1 MSLHATRAN
10 ALLAWVNSLKVDSP
24 LSALSQLQDCSV
36 FLKIIDKVH
45 GSEEGQSALQQP
57 LPERIEFICS
67 FLQKHCKHKSA
78 LESPVSQPKLLEG
91 EELEL
96 AKVTMLLLYHASMSS
111 KSPRNWN
118 EFEYKI
124 QAELATILKFV
135 LDNEESLRENLELF
149 LQKKVPLSSSSISST
164 SSEEQSPVFSRQHK
178 REVRFLELQ
187 KIASSSSMNNFL
199 PGSPMGDIMQ
209 TPQFQLRRLKKQ
221 LADERENRD
230 ELELELAENRKLIT
244 EKETQITMLQ
254 QRIDRLTLLN
264 ERQAADDLEPKQL
277 EELRE
282 KNESLILRLHEALK
296 QCQDLKTEKG
306 QMDRKINQ
314 LSEENGDLSFK
325 LREFA
330 SHLAQLQEALNEL
343 SEEHNK
349 AMAEGEEKRTR
360 LETELH
366 AALHEKKCLEEKLE
380 ILQGKISL
388 LEDQLAKL
396 REGGTQE
403 KGEVMGDILK
413 LEDLKQE
420 VSSLSAK
427 GSELQA
433 TVLRLEEEK
442 GLLEAAL
449 QSERSRF
456 EEEKLQLT
464 GLIANLQS
472 SVSELRLAKE
482 KLEQDS
488 RAQEERLNAQVNTLT
503 AEIAKLNGFLLQRDQ
518 ELLTLHQQVE
528 EEKLQKGQLAE
539 DLQKQEQ
546 SSMETIE
553 ELSLQVHQLSDTL
566 KHSEERL
573 VQMEAMSEG
582 EAKQLASLREEH
594 AKALQE
600 RESALQQLREFQQRQ
615 DTELAALTAQ
625 LQTLEKARAAS
636 QASAVE
642 TQREK
647 AELSQRVQELDARVL
662 ELTAQ
667 HSQSEAQAAA
677 AESLRAQVREL
688 ENQRKEDQQ
697 KLSDKERL
705 AKENAQLQERLLS
718 MEESARNTE
727 GILEDEKRRASES
740 LEGNLKRITELESQI
755 QQLAEARKQALEEV
769 GEEQA
774 KRQAL
779 TLQVE
784 QLGDEYRAET
794 ERLQRQLAEMSSAA
808 REGAGE
814 RERLEETVRALRGDH
829 KQARRQL
836 QTEQGRAAE
845 LEAQIKRLTTEQEEK
860 LALLQTDLSKALAQ
874 VKEKA
879 SVEVKLREDLSSL
892 QETTAASQ
900 QEAARRIAQLETE
913 AQKAAETLNAVTRE
927 LADERLK
934 TTALEATAK
943 RLGEQKHEE
952 LTATE
957 SDLSRAALVL
967 QERELEVEKLS
978 GEVKQLKARLEEA
991 LQKQKQELALRD
1003 TELEGLTGELERA
1016 KADLAVEKASQAE
1029 LEVQLQNSI
1038 DEQRAERSAHQ
1049 QELARS
1055 LQLIEEK
1062 EGELDELRLK
1072 NVSRNEELRDLQ
1084 KTVVKLKGELAS
1096 VEALKER
1103 AAKMENELQGFL
1115 EVARTREAEI
1125 DSIKSI
1131 VYSKEMS
1138 LKSLEEQI
1146 RHREQESSSS
1156 QDLAQEKVKE
1166 SEMLHSEME
1175 KLEQK
1180 CREQQDT
1187 IASLEKAAAQS
1198 KAAALEHKGAELE
1211 ALRREVTQRKQKV
1224 MELEKLLE
1232 ASRSAQAGQDGT
1244 VEALKKELMETAQEL
1259 AQSKDS
1265 IAAVEKEL
1273 VALRS
1278 SAQEKGKL
1286 EESWKDQIS
1295 RCCQEVERKN
1305 SLIGSLEQ
1313 EVSIL
1318 HLQVLEKEGESKELK
1333 RLILAES
1340 EKSKKLEERLRLLQ
1354 SETAS
1359 AASRAAERCA
1369 IMKGEVQT
1377 YQEEV
1382 EKQRLSIEALKRE
1395 LSSQGERQE
1404 ALRQEGKAWQEK
1416 FFQKE
1421 QLLSS
1426 LQVELAKAQALA
1438 GELMPMKRLY
1448 QQQQAEQS
1456 SLESKHR
1463 EELEQRQKA
1472 AGALQAELAR
1482 AKLELG
1488 ELLSLKERFSEQDC
1502 TVQRLQGENASYAER
1517 LAALQRAHAQLL
1529 EESQGLR
1536 EKSSQGRQRFDAELS
1551 QMQEKHS
1558 RELEALRAESEKLVA
1573 GSRREADDAV
1583 KKLEAMTNKYE
1594 NAKVRVLEE
1603 RQKFQEER
1611 QKLTTQVEQ
1620 LEVLQKERAKQVEE
1634 LNKQLAQNEKATRS
1648 QQESVKVR
1656 EGELQAEAA
1665 RQQVKI
1671 AELQEQLVLKEK
1683 AAEHYK
1689 AQMEK
1694 AKTFYDAKKQQN
1706 QDLAEKL
1713 KGLEQLQKENTELKA
1728 ESERLAREL
1737 QQTVLQAKESELSCR
1752 NLSSQV
1758 RSLEAQ
1764 VEFADRQ
1771 LRDLGKFQVAT
1782 DSLKSRET
1790 YRQNPADVSTDS
1802 LDLSSDETLP
1812 LNSTRKPGRSQSET
1826 LAVPGSVESLT
1837 SQRLPR
1843 KVESLESLYF
1853 TPIPSRTQAKLES
1866 SIGSL
1871 GDLSLDSGCRTRSA
1885 RRRTTQIIDITLTK
1899 KEAEEPDSA
1908 NTSFYSAQ
1916 LAQTHPS
1923 APAQNPARSRLRS
1936 ASARSQESLAGM
1948 GVASPEETPDNPALL
1963 SLPGYRPAT
1972 RSSLRRSQAGS
1983 SSSLSRSSFYL
1994 GTCQDEPDQPDNWN
2008 RIAELQQRNRAC
2020 PPHLKTCYPLESR
2033 PSLSLSVITDEEMK
2047 TGDPKETLRRASMQP
2062 SQLESTAARRSTLSA
2077 VWAGGAGGIATRQ
2090 QRKRGADETHQDP
2103 DTPESKKPTSCF
2115 PRPPTP
2121 KERTEVRKRGSKKSE
2136 PQAASKQPDRRQSMA
2151 FSILN
2156 TPKKLGSSLLRRG
2169 TNRKVTPKSSP
2180 RGSARRSPRIATA
2193 KSPKGKG
2200 KSVVPGPD
2208 ASHEKAATS
2217 PVSLR
2222 VAPPQDSQPAWAAP
2236 GLEASRKSP
2245 KTMKF

>member
-1 MSLHATRAN
+1 MSLHATRAS

-24 LSALSQLQDCSV
+24 LSALSQLQDCCV

-45 GSEEGQSALQQP
+45 GSEEGESVLQQP
-57 LPERIEFICS
+57 LPERIEFIQS
-67 FLQKHCKHKSA
+67 FLQKHCKHKSTM
-78 LESPVSQPKLLEG
+78 ESPVSIPKLLEG

-96 AKVTMLLLYHASMSS
+96 AKVTMLLLYHASMST
-111 KSPRNWN
+111 KSPRDWN

-135 LDNEESLRENLELF
+135 LDNEESLNENLELF

-164 SSEEQSPVFSRQHK
+164 SSEDQSPVFSRQHK

-199 PGSPMGDIMQ
+199 PGSPASPMGDIMQ

-230 ELELELAENRKLIT
+230 ELELELTENRKLIT
-244 EKETQITMLQ
+244 EKETQITMMQ

-264 ERQAADDLEPKQL
+264 ERQAADQLEPKQL
-277 EELRE
+277 EELQE

-306 QMDRKINQ
+306 QMDRKISQ

-330 SHLAQLQEALNEL
+330 SHLMQLQEALNEL
-343 SEEHNK
+343 SEEHN
-349 AMAEGEEKRTR
+349 AALMESGEKQAH

-366 AALHEKKCLEEKLE
+366 TALHEKKCLEEKME

-388 LEDQLAKL
+388 LEDQLTKL
-396 REGGTQE
+396 GESATQE

-420 VSSLSAK
+420 VASLSAK
-427 GSELQA
+427 GMELQA
-433 TVLRLEEEK
+433 TILQLEEEK
-442 GLLEAAL
+442 GLREADL
-449 QSERSRF
+449 QSERSCF
-456 EEEKLQLT
+456 EEEKLQLM

-472 SVSELRLAKE
+472 SASELHLAKE

-488 RAQEERLNAQVNTLT
+488 RVQEERLSAQVNTLT
-503 AEIAKLNGFLLQRDQ
+503 TEIAKLNGFLLQRDQ
-518 ELLTLHQQVE
+518 ELVTLHQQVE
-528 EEKLQKGQLAE
+528 EERIQKGQLVE

-546 SSMETIE
+546 SSRETIQG
-553 ELSLQVHQLSDTL
+553 LSLQVDQLSDTL
-566 KHSEERL
+566 KHSEEKL
-573 VQMEAMSEG
+573 VQFTQQMEATSKG
-582 EAKQLASLREEH
+582 KARHLASLREEH
-594 AKALQE
+594 AKAMQE
-600 RESALQQLREFQQRQ
+600 KESALRQLQEFQQEQ
-615 DTELAALTAQ
+615 EAELAALTAQ
-625 LQTLEKARAAS
+625 LQILEKARDAS
-636 QASAVE
+636 QASAIE
-642 TQREK
+642 IQREK
-647 AELSQRVQELDARVL
+647 VELSQRVQELDARVL

-667 HSQSEAQAAA
+667 CSQGEVQAAA
-677 AESLRAQVREL
+677 AESLRAQLREL
-688 ENQRKEDQQ
+688 ENKLKEGQQ
-697 KLSDKERL
+697 KFSDKERL

-718 MEESARNTE
+718 MEESVRNTE
-727 GILEDEKRRASES
+727 GILEDEKRRASET
-740 LEGNLKRITELESQI
+740 LEGNLKRITELESQM
-755 QQLAEARKQALEEV
+755 QKLAEHRDQAMQEV

-779 TLQVE
+779 KLQVQ
-784 QLGDEYRAET
+784 QLGDEYRAKT

-808 REGAGE
+808 KGGEGE
-814 RERLEETVRALRGDH
+814 RERLEETIKALSGDH
-829 KQARRQL
+829 KQACQQL
-836 QTEQGRAAE
+836 QVEQGKVAE
-845 LEAQIKRLTTEQEEK
+845 LVAQMKCLTTEQEER
-860 LALLQTDLSKALAQ
+860 LALLQTELSNALTE
-874 VKEKA
+874 VKKKE
-879 SVEVKLREDLSSL
+879 SVELKLRDDLSSL
-892 QETTAASQ
+892 QEKTAVSQ
-900 QEAARRIAQLETE
+900 QEAAQRLARLEMD
-913 AQKAAETLNAVTRE
+913 AQKAAEALKVVTKE
-927 LADERLK
+927 LSDERLK
-934 TTALEATAK
+934 TTELEATVK
-943 RLGEQKHEE
+943 RLGEQKREE

-967 QERELEVEKLS
+967 KERELEVEKLS
-978 GEVKQLKARLEEA
+978 GEVKLLNARLEET

-1003 TELEGLTGELERA
+1003 TEMKHLTWEMEQA
-1016 KADLAVEKASQAE
+1016 KADLAAEKASKAE

-1038 DEQRAERSAHQ
+1038 TEQRAERSAHQ

-1055 LQLIEEK
+1055 LELIEEK

-1138 LKSLEEQI
+1138 LKSLEEKI
-1146 RHREQESSSS
+1146 RHTERESSSS
-1156 QDLAQEKVKE
+1156 QDLYQEKLKE

-1180 CREQQDT
+1180 CREQRDT
-1187 IASLEKAAAQS
+1187 IASLEKAAAQT
-1198 KAAALEHKGAELE
+1198 KAATSEHQEAQLE
-1211 ALRREVTQRKQKV
+1211 ALRREVTQQKQKV
-1224 MELEKLLE
+1224 LELEKLLE
-1232 ASRSAQAGQDGT
+1232 VSRLAQAGQDGT
-1244 VEALKKELMETAQEL
+1244 IETLKKELLDKGGEL

-1265 IAAVEKEL
+1265 IATAEKEL
-1273 VALRS
+1273 ASLRS
-1278 SAQEKGKL
+1278 SVQEKGKL
-1286 EESWKDQIS
+1286 EDSWKEQMS
-1295 RCCQEVERKN
+1295 QCCQEVERKN

-1333 RLILAES
+1333 RLIMAES
-1340 EKSKKLEERLRLLQ
+1340 EKSKKLEERLRMLQ
-1354 SETAS
+1354 TEMAT

-1369 IMKGEVQT
+1369 RMKAEVQA
-1377 YQEEV
+1377 YQEET
-1382 EKQRLSIEALKRE
+1382 EKQRMSIEALKRE
-1395 LSSQGERQE
+1395 LSTQGECQE
-1404 ALRQEGKAWQEK
+1404 ELRQEVKAWQEK
-1416 FFQKE
+1416 CFQKE

-1426 LQVELAKAQALA
+1426 LQLELTNAQALV
-1438 GELMPMKRLY
+1438 GELMPVKRLY

-1456 SLESKHR
+1456 SLESKHCK
-1463 EELEQRQKA
+1463 ELEQRQKA
-1472 AGALQAELAR
+1472 ASALEAELAR
-1482 AKLELG
+1482 AKLELA
-1488 ELLSLKERFSEQDC
+1488 ELLSLKERLSEQDS
-1502 TVQRLQGENASYAER
+1502 TVQRLQGENASSAER
-1517 LAALQRAHAQLL
+1517 LAVLQRANTQLM
-1529 EESQGLR
+1529 EENQVLSEQ
-1536 EKSSQGRQRFDAELS
+1536 SSQGRQKFDAELS
-1551 QMQEKHS
+1551 QVKEKHS
-1558 RELEALRAESEKLVA
+1558 QEMEALKVESEKLVA
-1573 GSRREADDAV
+1573 GSQREAEDAV

-1611 QKLTTQVEQ
+1611 QKLMAQVEQ
-1620 LEVLQKERAKQVEE
+1620 LEVFRKEQAKQVEE
-1634 LNKQLAQNEKATRS
+1634 LNKKLAQNEKATRS
-1648 QQESVKVR
+1648 QQEKVKVR
-1656 EGELQAEAA
+1656 EGELQAEAD

-1671 AELQEQLVLKEK
+1671 SELQEQLAQKEK

-1689 AQMEK
+1689 VQVEK
-1694 AKTFYDAKKQQN
+1694 AKTYYDAKKQQN

-1713 KGLEQLQKENTELKA
+1713 KGMEQLQKENAELKA
-1728 ESERLAREL
+1728 ESERLAKEL
-1737 QQTVLQAKESELSCR
+1737 QQSILQAKESELSCR
-1752 NLSSQV
+1752 NLTSQV

-1771 LRDLGKFQVAT
+1771 LRELGRFQVAT
-1782 DSLKSRET
+1782 DTLKSRET
-1790 YRQNPADVSTDS
+1790 FRQNLADVSTDS
-1802 LDLSSDETLP
+1802 LDLSGDEMLP
-1812 LNSTRKPGRSQSET
+1812 LNSTRKPSRSQLEIS
-1826 LAVPGSVESLT
+1826 AMPGSVESLT

-1853 TPIPSRTQAKLES
+1853 TPIPARTQSKLES

-1871 GDLSLDSGCRTRSA
+1871 GDLSIDSGCKTRSA
-1885 RRRTTQIIDITLTK
+1885 RRRTTQIINITMTK
-1899 KEAEEPDSA
+1899 KQAEEPDSA
-1908 NTSFYSAQ
+1908 NASFYSVQSAQ
-1916 LAQTHPS
+1916 AH
-1923 APAQNPARSRLRS
+1923 QNPTRSRLRS
-1936 ASARSQESLAGM
+1936 AASTRSVTSLRSQESLAGL
-1948 GVASPEETPDNPALL
+1948 GAASPEENLGNPALL

-1983 SSSLSRSSFYL
+1983 SASLSRSSFYL
-1994 GTCQDEPDQPDNWN
+1994 GTCQDEPDQLDDWN
-2008 RIAELQQRNRAC
+2008 RIAELQQRNRVC
-2020 PPHLKTCYPLESR
+2020 PPHMKTCYPLESR
-2033 PSLSLSVITDEEMK
+2033 PSQSLTVITDEEMK

-2062 SQLESTAARRSTLSA
+2062 SQIESAAARRSTLSTG
-2077 VWAGGAGGIATRQ
+2077 WAGGIATRQ
-2090 QRKRGADETHQDP
+2090 QRKRSSNESHQGP

-2115 PRPPTP
+2115 PRPQTP
-2121 KERTEVRKRGSKKSE
+2121 RERNEERKRGSRKGE
-2136 PQAASKQPDRRQSMA
+2136 PQATSKQPDRRQSMA

-2169 TNRKVTPKSSP
+2169 ANRKTTPKTSP

-2200 KSVVPGPD
+2200 K
-2208 ASHEKAATS
+2208 
-2217 PVSLR
+2217 
-2222 VAPPQDSQPAWAAP
+2222 
-2236 GLEASRKSP
+2236 ASRKSP
-2245 KTMKF
+2245 KNMKF